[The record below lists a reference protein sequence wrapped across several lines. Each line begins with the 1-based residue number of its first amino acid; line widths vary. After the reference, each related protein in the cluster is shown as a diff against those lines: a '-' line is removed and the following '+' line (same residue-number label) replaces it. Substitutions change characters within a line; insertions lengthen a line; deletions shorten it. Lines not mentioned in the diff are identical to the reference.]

1 MVRGFSAARGHCH
14 DGGVSTPSADVSV
27 RVAWADDAEAIA
39 AVQARAWATSYAALV
54 PAAGELRE
62 ADFVQLWRD
71 ALTHP
76 ADARHRALV
85 ALERN
90 RIVGFAITTPAT
102 DPDCDPVTD
111 GELMELTVDAGERGK
126 GHGSRLLQAA
136 ADTLASDRFTRG
148 VTWVLADD
156 DVTRSFLTEAGWAA
170 DTAHRTLDLD
180 GTGAVQVKQVRL
192 HTALGE
198 PT

>member
-1 MVRGFSAARGHCH
+1 MS
-14 DGGVSTPSADVSV
+14 SPSADVSV

-39 AVQARAWATSYAALV
+39 AIQARAWAASYAGLV

-62 ADFVQLWRD
+62 ADFAQLWRD

-90 RIVGFAITTPAT
+90 RVVGFAITTPAT

-111 GELMELTVDAGERGK
+111 AELMELTVDAAERGK
-126 GHGSRLLQAA
+126 GHGSRLVQAA
-136 ADTLASDRFTRG
+136 VDTMVSDRFTRG
-148 VTWVLADD
+148 VTWLVAEDD
-156 DVTRSFLTEAGWAA
+156 DLRTFLTEAGWAP
-170 DTAHRTLDLD
+170 DGAHRTLDLD
-180 GTGAVQVKQVRL
+180 GSGTTQVKQVRL
-192 HTALGE
+192 HTGLA
-198 PT
+198 

>member
-1 MVRGFSAARGHCH
+1 MP
-14 DGGVSTPSADVSV
+14 TPSADVSV
-27 RVAWADDAEAIA
+27 RIAWSDDAEAIA
-39 AVQARAWATSYAALV
+39 RLQARAWATTYAGLV

-62 ADFVQLWRD
+62 ADFAQLWRD
-71 ALTHP
+71 ALTRP

-90 RIVGFAITTPAT
+90 RVVGFAITTPAT

-111 GELMELTVDAGERGK
+111 GELMELTVDADERGK

-136 ADTLASDRFTRG
+136 VDTMVADRFDRA
-148 VTWVLADD
+148 VTWLVADD
-156 DVTRSFLTEAGWAA
+156 DQLRTFLTDAGWGA

-180 GTGAVQVKQVRL
+180 GSGVTQVKQVRL
-192 HTALGE
+192 HTALS
-198 PT
+198 

>member
-1 MVRGFSAARGHCH
+1 
-14 DGGVSTPSADVSV
+14 VSTPSADVSV

-39 AVQARAWATSYAALV
+39 TIQARAWARSYAALV

-62 ADFVQLWRD
+62 ADFAQLWRD
-71 ALTHP
+71 ALTRP
-76 ADARHRALV
+76 GDARHRALV

-111 GELMELTVDAGERGK
+111 GELMELTVDADERGK

-136 ADTLASDRFTRG
+136 VDTMVADRFGRA
-148 VTWVLADD
+148 VVWLAADD
-156 DVTRSFLTEAGWAA
+156 DGLRAFLGAAGWAP
-170 DTAHRTLDLD
+170 DTASRTLDLD
-180 GTGAVQVKQVRL
+180 GSGATQVKQVRL
-192 HTALGE
+192 HTALA
-198 PT
+198 

>member
-1 MVRGFSAARGHCH
+1 
-14 DGGVSTPSADVSV
+14 VSTPSADVSV
-27 RVAWADDAEAIA
+27 RVAWAEDADAIA
-39 AVQARAWATSYAALV
+39 SVQARAWATSYAGLV

-62 ADFVQLWRD
+62 ADFAQLWRD
-71 ALTHP
+71 ALTRP

-90 RIVGFAITTPAT
+90 RVVGFAITTPAT
-102 DPDCDPVTD
+102 DPDCDQVHD
-111 GELMELTVDAGERGK
+111 GELMELTVDADERGR

-136 ADTLASDRFTRG
+136 VDTMVSDRFTRA

-156 DVTRSFLTEAGWAA
+156 DTLRGFFTDAGWAP

-180 GTGAVQVKQVRL
+180 GTGATQVKQIRL
-192 HTALGE
+192 HTALG
-198 PT
+198 